1 MSNPSKSETAFKYS
15 ILVMDDEKRIR
26 DVTQKFLTEEGFEVA
41 VAETGEIGMEMIE
54 AKNFDII
61 LLDLMMPGI
70 SGLEALPL
78 LKARHPYTVV
88 IVITGYA
95 TLEHSIEAM
104 KKGAFD
110 FIPKPFSPQDLRMVV
125 TKAIEF
131 IRTLQD
137 IANEKSRIR
146 VLINELSGGVL
157 ATDIQKQVV
166 LANPAFLKMIN
177 YFGEGVSG
185 RPVSD
190 IIQNKDMEEMIDQA
204 LTMPEEKFSDLT
216 MEINLGEKILSVRCI
231 PFRDRLDRNLGTIT
245 VMNDITAAKKMD
257 QLKSDFVSMVAH
269 EIRSP
274 LNSVAMQIKVILDGL
289 AGDVADK
296 QYDML
301 TRALAKIQALG
312 DLSTELLDLAKI
324 ESGLITQEREKVNMS
339 ELLTEQVAFYQ
350 EVAGGK
356 KSRLLLEVLP
366 DLPPVLVN
374 RQNMDEV
381 ISNLISNAISYTPEG
396 GEITVSASV
405 ENNYLCIRVKDNGI
419 GICEDDLDRIFDR
432 FYRVKD
438 EKTRYITGTGL
449 GLPIVKSIVEA
460 HNGRLNVESDPEKG
474 STFFVYIP
482 LITASEH

>member
-1 MSNPSKSETAFKYS
+1 
-15 ILVMDDEKRIR
+15 
-26 DVTQKFLTEEGFEVA
+26 
-41 VAETGEIGMEMIE
+41 
-54 AKNFDII
+54 
-61 LLDLMMPGI
+61 
-70 SGLEALPL
+70 
-78 LKARHPYTVV
+78 
-88 IVITGYA
+88 
-95 TLEHSIEAM
+95 
-104 KKGAFD
+104 
-110 FIPKPFSPQDLRMVV
+110 
-125 TKAIEF
+125 
-131 IRTLQD
+131 
-137 IANEKSRIR
+137 
-146 VLINELSGGVL
+146 
-157 ATDIQKQVV
+157 
-166 LANPAFLKMIN
+166 
-177 YFGEGVSG
+177 
-185 RPVSD
+185 
-190 IIQNKDMEEMIDQA
+190 
-204 LTMPEEKFSDLT
+204 
-216 MEINLGEKILSVRCI
+216 
-231 PFRDRLDRNLGTIT
+231 
-245 VMNDITAAKKMD
+245 
-257 QLKSDFVSMVAH
+257 
-269 EIRSP
+269 
-274 LNSVAMQIKVILDGL
+274 LDGL

-460 HNGRLNVESDPEKG
+460 HNGRLNVESEPEKG